1 MSNEKPPVVL
11 LIDDEKSI
19 RESFRHFLEDHDY
32 QVLEAENGRV
42 GLKLFMEADP
52 ALVLVDLR
60 MPEVDGL
67 EVLANIRERSPD
79 TPVIVVSGAGQIH
92 DAVEALRLGAWD
104 YLVKPVVDLSVLL
117 HAIKKAL
124 ERFRLVMENRSY
136 QEQLEEEVARRT
148 KELGQAN
155 EELQQINSR
164 LRKIVEST
172 KEISVFTRL
181 DQFGSRLLE
190 EFGKH
195 MMASGGSMYLV
206 EANGLRLIHALDPG
220 HAPDFIPHPLQK
232 GSVFKYALTEAK
244 PMLIFDVNE
253 SREFSRSGWGK
264 YKDGSILV
272 FPIPDE
278 AGDTVGLLSLH
289 SKIMPPFVEQDKEI
303 GSLMASHS
311 AEALRATR
319 ASEALTESE
328 ERLAL
333 AMDAT
338 NDGIWDWNIRDD
350 SIYTTPR
357 CRELLGI
364 KKDSLAEYTFD
375 TLTSFIHPDDHD
387 RVLNAFKRHFEEKA
401 LFNVEYRHRY
411 GNDGYRWLSS
421 RGKAL
426 FNENGKLY
434 RMVGS
439 TRDITE
445 RKHAEERLR
454 TEHDKLQGV
463 LNVIGEGLYIV
474 NRYFDIE
481 YQNKILENS
490 FGSCKGKKCY
500 RLYFLS
506 DKPCTFCSATD
517 TIMSGEI
524 QHVEADLPDGRVFDI
539 TSSPFT
545 DADFMVKAIVL
556 LRDITEKK
564 TFQAEAIRAGHLA
577 SIGELAAG
585 VAHEINNP
593 IGGVINYA
601 EILKDTCEE
610 KGEDADIPNRIIK
623 EGERIAGI
631 VKNLLS
637 FARDWKEDFAPCCI
651 NDILADTL
659 SLIETRIDK
668 DGIKLQVD
676 TPDLPNVKARS
687 QEIQQVFL
695 NILSNSRHALNEKFP
710 GSHIDKMLE
719 IKGETLDLD
728 GRELVRIK
736 FYDQG
741 IGIPSSILDQ
751 ICNPFFSTKQKDI
764 GTGLGLSI
772 SHGIIM
778 NHEGRLQFESIE
790 GKYTKVIV
798 DLPMWV

>member
-1 MSNEKPPVVL
+1 MANEKLPVVL
-11 LIDDEKSI
+11 LIDDEKAI
-19 RESFRHFLEDHDY
+19 RESFRLFLEDHDY
-32 QVLEAENGRV
+32 KVLEAENGRV
-42 GLKLFMEADP
+42 GLELFMQSDP

-79 TPVIVVSGAGQIH
+79 TPIIVVSGAGQIR
-92 DAVEALRLGAWD
+92 DAIEALRLGAWD
-104 YLVKPVVDLSVLL
+104 YLVKPIMDLSVLL
-117 HAIKKAL
+117 YAIEKAL
-124 ERFRLVMENRSY
+124 ERFRLVMENRAY
-136 QEQLEEEVARRT
+136 QEHLEEEVARRT

-155 EELQQINSR
+155 KELQQINSR

-220 HAPDFIPHPLQK
+220 HALDFIPYPLQK
-232 GSVFKYALTEAK
+232 GSLLEGALTGAK
-244 PMLIFDVNE
+244 PMLIFDVDKT
-253 SREFSRSGWGK
+253 SEFSRSGWGK
-264 YKDGSILV
+264 YKDGSVLV

-278 AGDTVGLLSLH
+278 AGDIVGLLSLH
-289 SKIMPPFVEQDKEI
+289 SKTMPPFVAQDKEI
-303 GSLMASHS
+303 GSLLVSHS
-311 AEALRATR
+311 AEALRAAR
-319 ASEALTESE
+319 ASEALAESE

-338 NDGIWDWNIRDD
+338 NDGIWDWSIEED
-350 SIYTTPR
+350 SVYITPR

-364 KKDSLAEYTFD
+364 KEDSIAEYTFD
-375 TLTSFIHPDDHD
+375 TWMSFVHSDDHD
-387 RVLNAFKRHFEEKA
+387 HVQSTLKSHFEGNTP
-401 LFNVEYRHRY
+401 FNVEYRHRY
-411 GNDGYRWLSS
+411 GNGGYRWLSS

-426 FNENGKLY
+426 FNEKGKPC

-439 TRDITE
+439 SRDITE
-445 RKHAEERLR
+445 RKRAEERLR

-474 NRYFDIE
+474 NRHFDIE

-500 RLYFLS
+500 KLYFSS
-506 DKPCTFCSATD
+506 DKPCTFCPATD

-545 DADFMVKAIVL
+545 DADLRVKAIVL

-564 TFQAEAIRAGHLA
+564 TFQAEAMRAGHLA
-577 SIGELAAG
+577 TIGELAAG

-601 EILKDTCEE
+601 EILKDNCEE

-631 VKNLLS
+631 VRNLLS
-637 FARDWKEDFAPCCI
+637 FARDWKEDFGPCDI
-651 NDILADTL
+651 NNILSDTL
-659 SLIETRIDK
+659 SLIETRINK
-668 DGIKLQVD
+668 DGIKLHVE
-676 TPDLPNVKARS
+676 TPGLPNIKARS

-710 GSHIDKMLE
+710 DSHIDKMLE

-728 GRELVRIK
+728 GRRLVRIK

-741 IGIPSSILDQ
+741 TGIPSSILDQ
-751 ICNPFFSTKQKDI
+751 ICNPFFSTKPKDI

-778 NHEGRLQFESIE
+778 NHEGRLHFESVE
-790 GKYTKVIV
+790 DKYTKVIV
-798 DLPMWV
+798 DLPMWG

>member
-1 MSNEKPPVVL
+1 MANETLPVVL
-11 LIDDEKSI
+11 LIDDEQAI
-19 RESFRHFLEDHDY
+19 RRSFRHFLEDHDY
-32 QVLEAENGRV
+32 KILEAENGRV
-42 GLKLFMEADP
+42 GLELFKKADP
-52 ALVLVDLR
+52 DLVLVDLR

-79 TPVIVVSGAGQIH
+79 TPVIVVSGVGQIS
-92 DAVEALRLGAWD
+92 DAVDALRLGAWD

-117 HAIKKAL
+117 HAIEKAL
-124 ERFRLVMENRSY
+124 ERFRLVMENRAY
-136 QEQLEEEVARRT
+136 QEHLEEEVVKRT

-164 LRKIVEST
+164 LRRIVVST

-195 MMASGGSMYLV
+195 LMASGGSMYLV

-220 HAPDFIPHPLQK
+220 HAADFIPFPLPK
-232 GSVFKYALTEAK
+232 GSVLEYALTEVK
-244 PMLIFDVNE
+244 PILILDVDE
-253 SREFSRSGWGK
+253 SQHFSRSGWDK
-264 YKDGSILV
+264 YKDGSVLV
-272 FPIPDE
+272 FPLPDE
-278 AGDTVGLLSLH
+278 AGEVVGLLSFH

-303 GSLMASHS
+303 GSIMASHS
-311 AEALRATR
+311 SEALRAAR

-328 ERLAL
+328 ERMAL

-338 NDGIWDWNIRDD
+338 NDGIWDWDIIADT
-350 SIYTTPR
+350 IFTTPR
-357 CRELLGI
+357 YRELHGV
-364 KKDSLAEYTFD
+364 KEDSVAEYTFD
-375 TLTSFIHPDDHD
+375 TWTSFIHPDDHD
-387 RVLNAFKRHFEEKA
+387 RVMSTLKKHFEENTLYK
-401 LFNVEYRHRY
+401 VDYRHRY
-411 GNDGYRWLSS
+411 DNGSYRWLSS
-421 RGKAL
+421 RGKSL
-426 FNENGKLY
+426 VNEDGKIY

-474 NRYFDIE
+474 NSHYDIE
-481 YQNKILENS
+481 YQNKILENN
-490 FGSCKGKKCY
+490 FGSCFGKKCY
-500 RLYFLS
+500 RLYFSS
-506 DKPCTFCSATD
+506 DKPCTFCPAAD
-517 TIMSGEI
+517 TITSGDI
-524 QHVEADLPDGRVFDI
+524 RHIEADLPDGRMFDI
-539 TSSPFT
+539 SSSPFT
-545 DADFMVKAIVL
+545 DADFTVKAIVL

-564 TFQAEAIRAGHLA
+564 TFEAEAIRAGHLA

-593 IGGVINYA
+593 ISGVINYA
-601 EILKDTCEE
+601 EILKDDCEE
-610 KGEDADIPNRIIK
+610 KGEKADLPSRIIK

-631 VKNLLS
+631 VRNLLS
-637 FARDWKEDFAPCCI
+637 FARDWKEDFGPCYI

-659 SLIETRIDK
+659 SLIETRINK
-668 DGIKLQVD
+668 DGIKLQVE
-676 TPDLPNVKARS
+676 TPDLPNIKARS

-710 GSHIDKMLE
+710 GTHRDKTLE

-728 GRELVRIK
+728 GRELVRIE

-741 IGIPSSILDQ
+741 IGIPSSILEQ
-751 ICNPFFSTKQKDI
+751 ICNPFFSTKPKDV

-778 NHEGRLQFESIE
+778 NHEGGLHFESVE
-790 GKYTKVIV
+790 GEYTKVIV